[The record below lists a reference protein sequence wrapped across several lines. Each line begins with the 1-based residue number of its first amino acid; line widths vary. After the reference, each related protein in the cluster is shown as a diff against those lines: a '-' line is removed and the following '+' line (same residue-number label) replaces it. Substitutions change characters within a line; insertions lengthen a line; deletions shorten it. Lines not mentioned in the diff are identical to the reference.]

1 MTNLFDY
8 YCGKD
13 KKSEENSFPHYTIKA
28 SGKRHGRVWINFIWK
43 IKISSFQIDAINLID
58 EIF

>member
-28 SGKRHGRVWINFIWK
+28 SGKRHGRVWITFIWK
-43 IKISSFQIDAINLID
+43 IRK
-58 EIF
+58 EVP